1 MAKDNRKM
9 LQDALASA
17 GRTRTSLLMQ
27 AQLALAQQ
35 LDTDASPED
44 VQASD
49 GEQYLVFSLY
59 DCELAVKAE
68 WVQAVERLVDVT
80 TIPNVA
86 PWVRGVMHLRG
97 SIVSVVDLRT
107 FLGLEQ
113 IVHGSQARLLL
124 LQQNDMTICF
134 VVDGVSEMLFIPD
147 STITRGNILQAP
159 VPQWALPDA
168 TGYAL
173 LGTRGV
179 VLLDAVRLLFSD
191 KMQRYELQGLEAL

>member
-1 MAKDNRKM
+1 VAKDNRKM

-35 LDTDASPED
+35 LDTHASPED

-49 GEQYLVFSLY
+49 GEQYLVFSLC
-59 DCELAVKAE
+59 DCELAVSAE
-68 WVQAVERLVDVT
+68 LVQAVERLVDVT
-80 TIPNVA
+80 AIPNVA
-86 PWVRGVMHLRG
+86 PWVRGVAHLRG

-113 IVHGSQARLLL
+113 FTHGSRARLLS
-124 LQQNDMTICF
+124 LQHNDMTICF
-134 VVDGVSEMLFIPD
+134 VVDGVSEMLFIPN
-147 STITRGNILQAP
+147 SAITRGEILQAP
-159 VPQWALPDA
+159 IPQWALPNA
-168 TGYAL
+168 AGYAL
-173 LGTRGV
+173 LGKRAV

-191 KMQRYELQGLEAL
+191 KMQRYELQGLEGL